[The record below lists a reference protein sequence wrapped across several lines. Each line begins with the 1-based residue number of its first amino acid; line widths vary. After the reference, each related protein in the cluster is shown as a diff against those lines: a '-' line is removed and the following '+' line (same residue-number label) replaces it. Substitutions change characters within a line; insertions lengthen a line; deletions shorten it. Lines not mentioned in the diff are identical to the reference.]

1 MKSKIENP
9 TKSFIANANPEI
21 KQDAKRMQKKAIEE
35 KAKKAIEEKE
45 EAKKKEMDSLN
56 ASQTSENAI
65 FRKKLHH
72 FIPSE
77 EAKMIQMMGEGKSRK
92 DAEKAIRGQRRA
104 KRDNISF
111 AFSDAIRNKK
121 EGKETLKAKFEEML
135 SLYYPDALNEAKK
148 GKEAKEILPLIS
160 NKLFRDDA
168 FLNAK
173 ERGQKNNLIEC
184 LNEIKGKKA

>member
-1 MKSKIENP
+1 MKSKIKNP
-9 TKSFIANANPEI
+9 KKSFIANANPEI
-21 KQDAKRMQKKAIEE
+21 KQDAGRMKEKAIEE
-35 KAKKAIEEKE
+35 KK
-45 EAKKKEMDSLN
+45 EAKQKEIDSRN
-56 ASQTSENAI
+56 ASQISENAI

-148 GKEAKEILPLIS
+148 GKEAKEILSLIS

-184 LNEIKGKKA
+184 LNGIKKEGKEA

>member
-21 KQDAKRMQKKAIEE
+21 KQDAGRMKEKAIEE
-35 KAKKAIEEKE
+35 KAKK

-56 ASQTSENAI
+56 ASQISENAI

-104 KRDNISF
+104 KRDNIAF

-148 GKEAKEILPLIS
+148 GKEAKEILSLIS
-160 NKLFRDDA
+160 NKLS
-168 FLNAK
+168 
-173 ERGQKNNLIEC
+173 
-184 LNEIKGKKA
+184 

>member
-1 MKSKIENP
+1 MKSKIKNP
-9 TKSFIANANPEI
+9 KKSFIANANPEI
-21 KQDAKRMQKKAIEE
+21 KQDAGRMKE
-35 KAKKAIEEKE
+35 KAIEEKE

-56 ASQTSENAI
+56 ASQISENAI

-111 AFSDAIRNKK
+111 ALSDAIRNKK
-121 EGKETLKAKFEEML
+121 EGKEALKAKFEEML

-148 GKEAKEILPLIS
+148 GKEAKEILSLIS

-173 ERGQKNNLIEC
+173 ERGQNNNLIEC